1 MAKYFLAIIVS
12 LCLLPLIASAAPDTV
27 QFPQN
32 TNIYLTTPNL
42 TLTVSA
48 GSKVAGITVNTGNVV
63 FDLEAGSQVSIISPD
78 KADLSANPTIATVSC
93 EANQSQITL
102 AGAATQSVTITP
114 GNTCVAPIINA
125 GGGGGG
131 GGGGGAPTTAPTA
144 GSNSGT
150 VTTSGG
156 GQVSLTT
163 AEGAITVNV
172 PTNAVSTDATVNVVS
187 VTSTAVSTAAA
198 PPPTGQS
205 LVSAF
210 NITTSAV
217 ATAATFTLTKAAT
230 LTFTYTDAQVANLN
244 EASLQIYHFD
254 DAKWTP
260 IPSVVNAVTNTITA
274 TTTSFSYFAIMGQAG
289 ATKPVTTM
297 TIEELKSEI
306 ARITALILQLQTELA
321 KLGGT
326 VQSFTSNLYYGLKNN
341 AEVKRLQEFLIS
353 KGYLAAGF
361 NTGSYLSL
369 TMDAVK
375 TYQTAK
381 GITPVSGY
389 FGPKTR
395 AAVSADLGVTQ

>member
-1 MAKYFLAIIVS
+1 MAKYFLVIIVS
-12 LCLLPLIASAAPDTV
+12 LCLLPLIASANFDDV
-27 QFPQN
+27 QFLQD
-32 TNIYLTTPNL
+32 TNIYLATPDL

-48 GSKVAGITVNTGNVV
+48 GSEVAGMTVNAGNVV
-63 FDLEAGSQVSIISPD
+63 FDLDAGSQVILISNN
-78 KADLSANPTIATVSC
+78 KKILSADPAVTTTSC
-93 EANQSQITL
+93 GYSQSQINLIGT
-102 AGAATQSVTITP
+102 AIQSITITP
-114 GNTCVAPIINA
+114 GDTCTMAPS

-131 GGGGGAPTTAPTA
+131 GGSAPTTTPTA

-172 PTNAVSTDATVNVVS
+172 PADAVSTDATVNVTS
-187 VTSTAVSTAAA
+187 VTSAAVSTVAA
-198 PPPTGQS
+198 PPPTGQT

-210 NITTSAV
+210 NIATSAV
-217 ATAATFTLTKAAT
+217 ATTATFTLTKAAT

-244 EASLQIYHFD
+244 EVSLQIYHFD
-254 DAKWTP
+254 GAKWTP
-260 IPSVVNAVTNTITA
+260 IPSVVNTATNTITA
-274 TTTSFSYFAIMGQAG
+274 TTTTFSYFAIMGQAG
-289 ATKPVTTM
+289 ATKLATAM
-297 TIEELKSEI
+297 TVEELKSEI
-306 ARITALILQLQTELA
+306 TRITALILQLQTELA

-326 VQSFTSNLYYGLKNN
+326 AQSFTSNLYYGLKNN

-353 KGYLAAGF
+353 KSYLNTGL